1 MCFLP
6 PCSAF
11 SDGDVIYS
19 STGQLGET
27 CARTDA
33 AAHYLQDQEAENAK
47 LLFFFFLSLEKGVWP
62 NFIFFCSVNSLNT
75 T

>member
-1 MCFLP
+1 MCLLP

-47 LLFFFFLSLEKGVWP
+47 LLFFFF
-62 NFIFFCSVNSLNT
+62 
-75 T
+75 